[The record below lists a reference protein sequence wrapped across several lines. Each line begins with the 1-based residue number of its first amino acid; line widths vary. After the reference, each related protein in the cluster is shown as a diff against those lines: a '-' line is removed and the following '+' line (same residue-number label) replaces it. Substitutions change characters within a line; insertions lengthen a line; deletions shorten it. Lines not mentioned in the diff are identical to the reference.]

1 MTRMSLAGAILLSA
15 ILILSMV
22 ATVTT
27 TAHAQTEEGASYYT
41 DPSKGFR
48 VQVPDGWVVDNL
60 NETAPSYYQRSL
72 ADYGVEVLINT
83 CPEEISL
90 PTVGRLHTCP
100 YPLPPTAI
108 GEFELFRFINLQDR
122 PELAALLQEGES
134 ITTDDLLA
142 VFIDYYRNV
151 TFNDPYVYQSIQ
163 LVTNEDTEVNI
174 MDSQTNQTI
183 GTAQAKFAE
192 FTHTDSNGYGSYKEP
207 ALLVLSSD
215 ANTGYVVR
223 AAVPLLSNQELP
235 DFARQVLDSFELVTP
250 STTPTAATTTPASP
264 PQGQPRQQL
273 EQSAGGLTAD

>member
-1 MTRMSLAGAILLSA
+1 MRRAVVRRKAYLHLSGYRLVLTSLTFLILAG
-15 ILILSMV
+15 ILSI

-27 TAHAQTEEGASYYT
+27 TVYAQTEREVASYYT

-48 VQVPDGWVVDNL
+48 IQVPDGWVVDNL
-60 NETAPSYYQRSL
+60 NETDPSYYQRSL
-72 ADYGVEVLINT
+72 ADYGIEVLINT

-90 PTVGRLHTCP
+90 PTLGRLHTCP

-142 VFIDYYRNV
+142 VFIDYYRNY

-235 DFARQVLDSFELVTP
+235 VFARQVLDSFEL
-250 STTPTAATTTPASP
+250 
-264 PQGQPRQQL
+264 L
-273 EQSAGGLTAD
+273 K